1 MRNRPVTILITAIIG
16 ALTLSAC
23 NTIAGVGR
31 DIRSAGDTIEDA
43 AD

>member
-1 MRNRPVTILITAIIG
+1 MRAIKAVLLTLG
-16 ALTLSAC
+16 AALVLSAC

-31 DIRSAGDTIEDA
+31 DIESAGDTIEDA